1 MMLDSDPYADLA
13 ALKPVPTFE
22 LASTDVNDGSPLPPA
37 QYSSAVGGQDRSP
50 QLSWSGFPSETKSF
64 AVTCFDPDAP
74 SASGWWHWAVCNI
87 PASVTTLPEGAGSG
101 HASGL
106 PNGALTLRNDGGAPV
121 FAGASP
127 PEGTGTHRYIFAVH
141 ALDVPTLPIGAD
153 ATPADLGLK
162 VHFHLLGRALLT
174 THGEPGRVR

>member
-1 MMLDSDPYADLA
+1 MLTSDPYAELA
-13 ALKPVPTFE
+13 ALKQVPTFH
-22 LASTDVNDGSPLPPA
+22 LTSTDVSDGSPLPPA
-37 QYSSAVGGQDRSP
+37 QYASAVGGQDRSP
-50 QLSWSGFPSETKSF
+50 QLSWSGFPPGTKSF

-87 PASVTTLPEGAGSG
+87 PVTVTTLAAGVGSPG
-101 HASGL
+101 GEGL
-106 PNGALTLRNDGGAPV
+106 PDGALTLENDGGAPV

-127 PEGTGTHRYIFAVH
+127 PAGTGTHRYIFAVH
-141 ALDVPTLPIGAD
+141 ALDVPTLPLDSD

-174 THGEPGRVR
+174 TYGEPGRVH